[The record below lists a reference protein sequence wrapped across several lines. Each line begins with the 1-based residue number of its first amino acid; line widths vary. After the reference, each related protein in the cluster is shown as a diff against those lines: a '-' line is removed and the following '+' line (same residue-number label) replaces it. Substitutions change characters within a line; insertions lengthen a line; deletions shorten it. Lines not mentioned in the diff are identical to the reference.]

1 MAFSFKSNNST
12 ICNVGSN
19 GVVSANSNGSTTV
32 TVTYSDTIN
41 TVSKDV
47 TFVVK
52 TVAQSVSFNGGNTTS
67 LTVGGSKQLS
77 VTVLPN
83 DANDKNVD
91 YKLQNDNGVL
101 SLSESN
107 KLATITAKKAGR
119 EVVVASVN
127 TTPNKTI
134 TAKLTVTVTA
144 PVTQPPT
151 APPTI
156 DPSSSPEPSSSPG

>member
-12 ICNVGSN
+12 ICNVRSN
-19 GVVSANSNGSTTV
+19 GEVSANSNGSTTV
-32 TVTYSDTIN
+32 TVTYSDNIN
-41 TVSKDV
+41 TISKDV

-67 LTVGGSKQLS
+67 LTIGGSKQLS

-83 DANDKNVD
+83 DASDKNVD

-107 KLATITAKKAGR
+107 NLATITAKKAGQ

-151 APPTI
+151 EPPTI

>member
-1 MAFSFKSNNST
+1 MAFSFKSNNPT

-19 GVVSANSNGSTTV
+19 GVVSANSKGNATV
-32 TVTYSDTIN
+32 TVTYSDSIN
-41 TVSKDV
+41 TVTQDV
-47 TFVVK
+47 NFIVK
-52 TVAQSVSFNGGNTTS
+52 TVATSISFSGGNTTS
-67 LTVGGSKQLS
+67 LTVGGSKTLS

-83 DANDKNVD
+83 DASDKNVD

-107 KLATITAKKAGR
+107 NLATITAKKAGE
-119 EVVVASVN
+119 EVIVASVN